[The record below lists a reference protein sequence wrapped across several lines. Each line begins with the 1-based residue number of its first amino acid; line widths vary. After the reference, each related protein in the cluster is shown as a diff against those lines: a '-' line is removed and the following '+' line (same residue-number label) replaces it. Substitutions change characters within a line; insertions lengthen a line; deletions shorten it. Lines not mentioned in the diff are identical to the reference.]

1 MRGWRCREPPVPGGS
16 CAPNPAPEGA
26 QHPRAPQL
34 PAPGTAGTL
43 STSYTSP
50 RSGVLTQQPPPPPAV
65 TEPWPGV
72 LGTGRTCHEAS
83 EAGICHFHAE
93 LSIPPRAI
101 PVTSHSLIPTPIW
114 DTAER
119 PGTRHCLLPQAEPA
133 WCWCWGGSG
142 SLRPTRTSRCPCGS
156 QKSSPC
162 LHHRGALSTDRLME
176 GDARELGGPEA
187 CGTSPS
193 RWIHTIP

>member
-1 MRGWRCREPPVPGGS
+1 MRGWRCREPPVPGVP

-34 PAPGTAGTL
+34 PAPGTAGTRN
-43 STSYTSP
+43 TSYTSP
-50 RSGVLTQQPPPPPAV
+50 RSGVLTQQPPPPPGV

-72 LGTGRTCHEAS
+72 LGTGSTCHEAS
-83 EAGICHFHAE
+83 EAGIWHFHAE
-93 LSIPPRAI
+93 LSVPPRAI
-101 PVTSHSLIPTPIW
+101 PVMSHSLIPTPIW

-142 SLRPTRTSRCPCGS
+142 NSDLQMSLWFPKIPSMSPPPW
-156 QKSSPC
+156 SS
-162 LHHRGALSTDRLME
+162 LH
-176 GDARELGGPEA
+176 
-187 CGTSPS
+187 
-193 RWIHTIP
+193 